1 VSKAKTLPVDFETL
15 NEVSRTF
22 GTPTYVYD
30 EQLLRQK
37 CSDLKQLFTGLPVR
51 WLYAIK
57 ANDNPHLL
65 KIIREEGFGF
75 DTVSYEEVLLASHV
89 ETNPHE
95 IFYTENN
102 MTDDEMLKAIEDE
115 VVLNIGSV
123 YRLEQFCNHPK
134 AEECCIRLNPQIGD
148 GHHTRV
154 VTGNKESKFGI
165 GLDKIDQCLKMAKEA
180 EKSIIGIHS
189 HIGSGIS
196 RPENLI
202 SSIKKMLDLA
212 DHFPDLKFVNFGGG
226 LPIPYKPDDSLFD
239 IEEFGK
245 KATELF
251 KKDLQKRPE
260 NFHYWFEPGRWV
272 VGECGILLAKITCVK
287 DQGDIQYL
295 GTNSGFNH
303 LARPIIYHSYHEVI
317 NINRP
322 QSDPDTETMT
332 YTVSGNICESG
343 DILAKDRLLAKSEE
357 GDILAF
363 ADAGAYGMTMASHY
377 NRRSF
382 PAEIL
387 ITRDGFQKVIRPRK
401 SFQETVDDYLK
412 DTSF

>member
-1 VSKAKTLPVDFETL
+1 MKSNKPLPVDFETL
-15 NEVSRTF
+15 TEISHTF

-30 EQLLRQK
+30 EALLRMK
-37 CSDLKQLFTGLPVR
+37 CRTLQQLFTDLPVR

-65 KIIREEGFGF
+65 RIIRDEGFGF

-102 MTDDEMLKAIEDE
+102 MTDEEMHKAIEDE

-123 YRLEQFCNHPK
+123 YRLQQFCEHPK
-134 AEECCIRLNPQIGD
+134 AQKCCIRLNPQIGD
-148 GHHTRV
+148 GHHSRV
-154 VTGNKESKFGI
+154 ITGNKESKFGI
-165 GLDKIDQCLKMAKEA
+165 GLDKIEHCLELTRDAGV
-180 EKSIIGIHS
+180 SIIGIHS

-196 RPENLI
+196 KPENLI
-202 SSIKKMLDLA
+202 SSIRKMLSLA
-212 DHFPDLKFVNFGGG
+212 NQFPDLQFVNFGGG
-226 LPIPYKPDDSLFD
+226 LPIPYEPEDTPFD
-239 IEEFGK
+239 IQAFGK
-245 KATELF
+245 QATELF
-251 KKDLQKRPE
+251 EKDLANRPDD
-260 NFHYWFEPGRWV
+260 FHYWFEPGRWV
-272 VGECGILLAKITCVK
+272 VGECGILLAEITCIK

-303 LARPIIYHSYHEVI
+303 LARPIIYHSYHEVM
-317 NINRP
+317 NIN
-322 QSDPDTETMT
+322 QQQKETEEKI

-343 DILAKDRLLAKSEE
+343 DILAKDRQIAASRE

-387 ITRDGFQKVIRPRK
+387 VTDEGIHKVIRPRK
-401 SFQETVDDYLK
+401 SFQETVTDYLK
-412 DTSF
+412 DTAF